1 MHAWQW
7 AIVSMAL
14 PAIVDF
20 YMLTLNKGLHDKY
33 RAKVKRE
40 AARAAGNGHV
50 AGKDKGQ

>member
-14 PAIVDF
+14 PSIVDF
-20 YMLTLNKGLHDKY
+20 YMLTLNKGLYDKY

-40 AARAAGNGHV
+40 AAKAAGNGHV
-50 AGKDKGQ
+50 AAKDKGQ